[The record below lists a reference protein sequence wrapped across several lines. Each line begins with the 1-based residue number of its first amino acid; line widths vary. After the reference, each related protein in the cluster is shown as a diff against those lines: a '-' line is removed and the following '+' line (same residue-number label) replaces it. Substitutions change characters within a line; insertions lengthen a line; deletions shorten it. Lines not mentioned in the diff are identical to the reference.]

1 MIYNNPYIGQ
11 AISNIAQLF
20 APPSAGDMAA
30 GAQIGLLNAKTAS
43 ERGQESRVA
52 QFYDMSGDPSVSREV
67 LDRRGVG
74 AGVYS
79 PNQSYYGV
87 DTAASTSRANST
99 ADNARALAQTQMESD
114 RALALKKLDPF
125 AVKSGEMVFASPEAQ
140 QTYGIGPSIS
150 NFYAT
155 DSAAATSR
163 ANNEADNT
171 RALEDRRMQES
182 GAYERKKLEP
192 FAVKKD
198 EFAYASPEA
207 QAIFG
212 VPGESRGIVSVQP
225 GEAAVMPWGGRIEG
239 APKLLNESEWKAQQG
254 AELRGRGLISDDQMR
269 AAIMGDTPVETV
281 LGPDGKSRIVAR
293 PDAIGQ
299 QPAPKAQEVSG
310 IGKMI
315 AERDALPAGDPRR
328 AEYDRAISASGAPR
342 QETAYDQEIGRQFAQ
357 GYAAITTKADAAR
370 QNSATLDALDQALSN
385 PDVVTGALGPT
396 ALGLRRAA
404 VAMGIG
410 DADTV
415 ADSELV
421 QTIGNQLALQ
431 LRNPETGMGMPG
443 AVSDRDLQFLRESVP
458 GLANSVAG
466 NRRLLDYTRR
476 LNQRATQVE
485 QLANDYAQRNG
496 RLDTGFRAE
505 LAQWAAANPLFPEA
519 QAAARPIP
527 AAGGPAP
534 QSTGPS
540 ASPANLPEG
549 TVIRGPDGQRR
560 IKQNGTWMP
569 YGE

>member
-1 MIYNNPYIGQ
+1 
-11 AISNIAQLF
+11 
-20 APPSAGDMAA
+20 MAA
-30 GAQIGLLNAKTAS
+30 GAQIGLLNAKTQS
-43 ERGQESRVA
+43 ERQSSQRLA
-52 QFYDMSGDPSVSREV
+52 DFYAKSIDPNTPNSVR
-67 LDRRGVG
+67 DAYGVG
-74 AGVYS
+74 AGVFN

-87 DTAASTSRANST
+87 DTAASTSRANNT

-125 AVKSGEMVFASPEAQ
+125 AVKSGEIVYASPEAQ
-140 QTYGIGPSIS
+140 QTYGVGPSIS

-182 GAYERKKLEP
+182 GAYDRKKLDP
-192 FAVKKD
+192 FTVKKD

-207 QAIFG
+207 QAVFG

-225 GEAAVMPWGGRIEG
+225 GEAAVLPWGGRIEG
-239 APKLLNESEWKAQQG
+239 APKPLNESEWKAQQG
-254 AELRGRGLISDDQMR
+254 ADLRGRGLISDEQMR

-281 LGPDGKSRIVAR
+281 LGPDGKPRIVAR

-310 IGKMI
+310 VGRMI
-315 AERDALPAGDPRR
+315 TERDALPAGDPRR
-328 AEYDRAISASGAPR
+328 DEYSRAIAASGAPR

-357 GYAAITTKADAAR
+357 GYQSIATKADAAR
-370 QNSATLDALDQALSN
+370 QGNATLDAHDQALSN

-458 GLANSVAG
+458 GLANTVAG

-476 LNQRATQVE
+476 LNQRAMQIE

-496 RLDTGFRAE
+496 RLDTGFRAQ

-519 QAAARPIP
+519 QAAAQQSP
-527 AAGGPAP
+527 AAGRPAQQSGGPARVN
-534 QSTGPS
+534 TD
-540 ASPANLPEG
+540 AEFDALPPGAEF
-549 TVIRGPDGQRR
+549 IAPDGTRR
-560 IKQNGTWMP
+560 RKQ
-569 YGE
+569 

>member
-1 MIYNNPYIGQ
+1 MIYNNPFIGQ

-30 GAQIGLLNAKTAS
+30 GAQIGLLNAKTQS
-43 ERGQESRVA
+43 ERQSSQRLA
-52 QFYDMSGDPSVSREV
+52 DFYAKSIDPNTPNSVR
-67 LDRRGVG
+67 DAYGVG
-74 AGVYS
+74 AGVFN

-87 DTAASTSRANST
+87 DTAASTSRANNE

-155 DSAAATSR
+155 DSAATTSR

-239 APKLLNESEWKAQQG
+239 APKPLNESEWKAQQG

-281 LGPDGKSRIVAR
+281 LGPDGKPRIVAR

-315 AERDALPAGDPRR
+315 ERDALPAGDPRR

-476 LNQRATQVE
+476 LNQRAMQVE

-505 LAQWAAANPLFPEA
+505 LAQWAAANPLFAEA
-519 QAAARPIP
+519 QAAAQPSP
-527 AAGGPAP
+527 APQPGQQSGGPARV
-534 QSTGPS
+534 TNDAEYDALPS
-540 ASPANLPEG
+540 GAAF
-549 TVIRGPDGQRR
+549 VGPDGVQRR
-560 IKQNGTWMP
+560 KP
-569 YGE
+569 